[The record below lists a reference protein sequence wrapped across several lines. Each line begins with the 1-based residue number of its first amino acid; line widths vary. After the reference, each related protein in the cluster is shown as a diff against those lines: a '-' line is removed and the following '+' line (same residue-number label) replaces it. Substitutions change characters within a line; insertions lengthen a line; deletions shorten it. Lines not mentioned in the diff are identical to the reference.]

1 MNNHTSVVIFGGS
14 GDLTKRKLIPALYSL
29 FEQGMTSGT
38 FSIIAF
44 GRTKK
49 TDDEFRKDL
58 DGAIREFKKG
68 VDDAV
73 WKNLLDRIY
82 YVSGGYGD
90 SASFQTLHQ
99 KIAEINGVA
108 AEEVD
113 TLYYLSTPPEE
124 FQNIIEQL
132 GAIYNRSN
140 RRDEVYRRIIIEKP
154 FGTDLA
160 SAVKLNDQLA
170 AYFRERDI
178 FRIDH
183 YLGKETVQNVLVF
196 RFANAIFEPLWNSRY
211 IDNIQITMAED
222 IGVGSR
228 AAYYD
233 KSGAL
238 RDMIENHILQ
248 VLSYVAMEAP
258 ISLAADAI
266 RDEKVKLL
274 RSVKVYSEEQALANS
289 VRAQYTQGSTGGGEV
304 MKGYRDED
312 KSVSDSKTETYAV
325 LKLAIDN
332 WRWFG
337 VPIYVR
343 TGKRLAKRSTEIS
356 IAFKPSPNVLF
367 NVDADQTVE
376 ENVIAIRVQP
386 NEGISL
392 LIDAK
397 VPGGSATEIKP
408 VQMDYRYKE
417 NFQREAPEA
426 YERLLHD
433 AMQGDPALFIRRDE
447 SEAAWTIVE
456 PFLTAWQRADAPLST
471 YAAGSWGPAEADDL
485 MHRDRR
491 HWHKV

>member
-1 MNNHTSVVIFGGS
+1 MPNHTSVVIFGGS

-29 FEQGMTSGT
+29 AARGMTDKT
-38 FSIIAF
+38 FSIIGFA
-44 GRTKK
+44 RTKK
-49 TDDEFRKDL
+49 SDDAFRNDL
-58 DGAIREFKKG
+58 TKAIHEFKKD
-68 VDDAV
+68 VNDAV
-73 WKNLLDRIY
+73 WQSLLKNIH

-90 SASFQTLHQ
+90 AAAHQALHQ

-108 AEEVD
+108 AEEVN

-132 GAIYNRSN
+132 GAIYNRAN
-140 RRDEVYRRIIIEKP
+140 RREDVYRRIIIEKP
-154 FGTDLA
+154 FGYDLA
-160 SAVKLNDQLA
+160 SAVHLNDILA
-170 AYFRERDI
+170 TYFRERDI

-196 RFANAIFEPLWNSRY
+196 RFANAIFEPLWNSRF
-211 IDNIQITMAED
+211 IDNIQITVAED

-248 VLSYVAMEAP
+248 VLSYVTMEAP
-258 ISLAADAI
+258 IALTADAV

-274 RSVKVYSEEQALANS
+274 RSVKIYTPEQANGNS
-289 VRAQYTQGSTGGGEV
+289 VRAQYSGGVVDGENV
-304 MKGYRDED
+304 KGYREEDE
-312 KSVSDSKTETYAV
+312 SVKDSQTETYV
-325 LKLAIDN
+325 LLKLEIDN

-337 VPIYVR
+337 VPVYVR
-343 TGKRLAKRSTEIS
+343 TGKRMTKRATEIS
-356 IAFKPSPNVLF
+356 VAFKASPSVLF
-367 NVDADQTVE
+367 NAGADQTLE

-397 VPGGSATEIKP
+397 VPGGTATEIKS

-417 NFQREAPEA
+417 NFQRDTPEA

-433 AMQGDPALFIRRDE
+433 AMTGDPALFIRRDE
-447 SEAAWTIVE
+447 SETAWHIVE
-456 PFLTAWQRADAPLST
+456 PFLTAWQQPEAPLYT
-471 YAAGSWGPAEADDL
+471 YPAGTWGPNEADEL
-485 MHRDRR
+485 IHRDNR
-491 HWHKV
+491 HWHRV